1 MATKFNPSKFV
12 KELLCFSP
20 RQGKNETKAAK
31 HIIETLRKNRVQYS
45 LQYFSTRIPDIT
57 HAHLTADGKDI
68 PCDGVSFRG
77 GKITGKENIFSS
89 SVSSDDLSWVANINF
104 NPKGDALSRCTF
116 YFAPAVAIGRKYLAR
131 VLKAKHITGEVRV
144 KPMAHR
150 SVNILVGNMTSP
162 RAIVF
167 AHYDSVGTGAVDNA
181 SGVATMMHA
190 ILAHPETHADTLYVF
205 SGNEELSYHGW
216 PEYWGHGYREF
227 EKKYLVPMAKCK
239 KLIIV
244 DSLGN
249 GKTVVRNDAH
259 LIYLAFPIRNM
270 KKWLKKTAVIC
281 GDFEKLMA
289 VYHSDHDDSK
299 QIRNKYLLEGSRI
312 LIEKVKRA

>member
-1 MATKFNPSKFV
+1 MAPQFNPLRFV
-12 KELLCFSP
+12 KKLLLFSP
-20 RQGKNETKAAK
+20 RQGENETKAAEY
-31 HIIETLRKNRVQYS
+31 IIDTLREKNIPYLLHR
-45 LQYFSTRIPDIT
+45 FSTRIPNIT
-57 HAHLTADGKDI
+57 HAHLFADGKKI

-104 NPKGDALSRCTF
+104 NPKGNALSRCTF

-131 VLKAKHITGEVRV
+131 VLEAEHIEGEVRV
-144 KPMAHR
+144 KPKAHR
-150 SVNILVGNMTSP
+150 SLNILVGNTTSP

-181 SGVATMMHA
+181 SGVATMMHT
-190 ILAHPETHADTLYVF
+190 ILTHPETQKHVLYVF

-227 EKKYLVPMAKCK
+227 EKKYARQMAGCK
-239 KLIIV
+239 KLIVV

-249 GKTVVRNDAH
+249 GKTVIRNDKH
-259 LIYLAFPIRNM
+259 LVYLAFPIKNM
-270 KKWLKKTAVIC
+270 NKWLKKTSVIC

-289 VYHSDHDDSK
+289 VYHSDSDDGK
-299 QIRNKYLLEGSRI
+299 QVKNEFLLEGSRI
-312 LIEKVKRA
+312 LAQKVVNA